1 MIRKALS
8 VLFLVVSFVCASAQ
22 EKIIVLDKPESGQ
35 HNPLTVN
42 RFDKN
47 GISLTARF
55 DTIAIANAET
65 LKGDF
70 CELQIAGAYHTGA
83 IGEPLLPAIRKL
95 VKIPRGTVL
104 NVDIKC
110 SDTAFYALPDVGF
123 EKKIAPRQPSQSKSS
138 TRTKYKHKRRSYRRN
153 YFTDQQLVAVTKVG
167 TMRNVD
173 YYQVSVNPVRY
184 NPKQNKIEIFNNIN
198 IDIKFEENGSKSATN
213 TSSPYFESSK
223 SESDTSYSDL
233 TKYPVKYLIITHSD
247 FIDSLQD
254 FIHWKRQKGFD
265 VIVATTDSIGSS
277 AAAIKTWVASQYNA
291 ATDDSPA
298 PSFLLLAADTDKIPC
313 SKTGESSGKGTDLY
327 YACMDGDDDI
337 IPDLYYGRFSAR
349 TASQIKAMA
358 DKTIAY
364 EKFQIADSS
373 YLAKA
378 TLIAGYDG
386 SYRASVGIPTLNYI
400 TRNRIN
406 ATNGYKTVNKFT
418 TNYTNCYADTSV
430 SVGLMTYTAHGTST
444 TWVNPELTQT
454 KVNNFSNDGKFP
466 FVIANCCYS
475 GNLATTE
482 CLGETWLRKKNGGAV
497 AYIGSAPQSWWQE
510 DFYWAVGAHDYRSGV
525 CPDTSATTIGAFDAP
540 FVSDFN
546 CGDALVFAG
555 NLAVSEAHDNDYYSN
570 VSTRYYWEA
579 YSYFGDPSLLVYF
592 GIPRANNVSYEPALP
607 IGVPTVTVEAEAGSY
622 VAISKDS
629 TLLGAAIVKRGQ
641 TSVTISIPAVTEPGP
656 LTVIVTKAQRKPHFG
671 HIELIV
677 PNRPYIILSGAYA
690 NSLTN
695 DSTLMLNL
703 ALRNISQVAAK
714 NAKIDAIT
722 SSSEYVKSITPMNYT
737 IGQMLCQTTDTIAAC
752 QVELRKNIPDQTQIP
767 FVINVSDSENFVFNY
782 KLTVAAP
789 NISFQ
794 PNVTIL
800 KDSVNSTFMP
810 GDTVD
815 LGITITNKGH
825 VGLSASTLTL
835 KASVNQPYINIIDA
849 YSNID
854 TLGINESTT
863 CYFKVAADTD
873 TDIMSEFYFDVAI
886 TNSDASYHSSA
897 GYAITIGKPFDLQ
910 VGNGNES
917 HKDYPFNNYYECS
930 ITNIL
935 YTTDDLGDKP
945 MKIKTIGFDISQAT
959 PASEKFSGYLN
970 FTIKAKPVSN
980 AELSNFIDM
989 SDAETL
995 YTQSKLLLPTTPE
1008 HITFEL
1014 DKDYNYDGKT
1024 NFVIELKWGDNN
1036 TYVPEAKRTKLQSHT
1051 TTTNTVAYG
1060 IKDDWSELEFDG
1072 CTKIRPNTT
1081 FGYIPCNKAIIFDV
1095 KDTDNLPVANAQIS
1109 IQNETLK
1116 TDSLGAVNYLY
1127 FNRLYNETCRISAES
1142 YYDNTININTTGD
1155 TTYINVTLTPLP
1167 RNTVTIRL
1175 TDAHTGIGIAGAS
1188 VNVDSRMTTT
1198 TNQSGEVVLLL
1209 TQSQHQLNITST
1221 DYITVSDCIDV
1232 TADGTIAIKMWQKPC
1247 LTVRTEING
1256 SPIANTAVIIAGD
1269 TISTNSD
1276 GCAAIGR
1283 IAPGEYKICLLHND
1297 YIITNHTVK
1306 IGNTDVDTTFT
1317 LTELP
1322 NVTFVIYA
1330 DNTLTEGVTVTLDD
1344 RVETTNSNGEAIFK
1358 HVRDGQHSYT
1368 ITGNLI
1374 TKYSGTVTTSTTN
1387 TTITKRLE
1395 KQRSTL
1401 VFNITD
1407 DGKPIDG
1414 IGVIVYGQTVRTN
1427 DAGTAI
1433 FRQLVPVAS
1442 LSYTITNDSSFT
1454 MSGTTAVDTD
1464 TVFVNIDITK
1474 DLVNIGF
1481 YVFDSNKNPI
1491 VKASINLNNNKAETD
1506 QNGKA
1511 TFSNIKKGSTL
1522 NYTISKDK
1530 YVKTTGSVTCDSSF
1544 TVSVMM
1550 MQPGQVPRDTTSH
1563 DTNIVEPVFYS
1574 LTFLLT
1580 DGSKPLCEGEVT
1592 VNGIGKIT
1600 DSLGFVRFD
1609 SIAAETPVSY
1619 IAKITG
1625 YTTIDGQAEQSDTIT
1640 LTADTS
1646 ITITFKAAEL
1656 PPPPV
1661 SVIENAANGIIVYPN
1676 PSDGLLY
1683 IQNADGQEF
1692 VFIDKNGRML
1702 KTGTIDGNQIDLR
1715 PIATGSYT
1723 LIIKHKDGISSTQ
1736 IVIY

>member
-8 VLFLVVSFVCASAQ
+8 VLFFVASSICASAQ
-22 EKIIVLDKPESGQ
+22 ENIIVLNKPESSH

-47 GISLTARF
+47 GMSLTAQF

-70 CELQIAGAYHTGA
+70 CELQIAGAYRTGA
-83 IGEPLLPAIRKL
+83 IGEPQLPAIRKL
-95 VKIPRGTVL
+95 VKIPRGTIL

-110 SDTAFYALPDVGF
+110 NDTAFYSLPDVGF

-138 TRTKYKHKRRSYRRN
+138 TRTKYKHKKRSYRRN

-173 YYQVSVNPVRY
+173 YYQISVNPVRY

-198 IDIKFEENGSKSATN
+198 IDIKFEENSSKSATN

-223 SESDTSYSDL
+223 SESDTTYSDL

-265 VIVATTDSIGSS
+265 VVVATTDSIGSTS
-277 AAAIKTWVASQYNA
+277 AAIKSWVADQYNA
-291 ATDDSPA
+291 ATNDNPA

-327 YACMDGDDDI
+327 YACMDGADDI

-364 EKFQIADSS
+364 EKFRFADSS

-386 SYRASVGIPTLNYI
+386 TYRSSVGIPTLNYI

-406 ATNGYKTVNKFT
+406 ASNGYKTVNKFT
-418 TNYTNCYADTSV
+418 TSYSNCYADTSV

-444 TWVNPELTQT
+444 TWSNPELTQT
-454 KVNNFSNDGKFP
+454 KVNNFSNSGKFP

-475 GNLATTE
+475 GNITTNE

-555 NLAVSEAHDNDYYSN
+555 NLAVSEAHDNDYSSN

-592 GIPRANNVSYEPALP
+592 GIPRANQVSYEPALP
-607 IGVPTVTVEAEAGSY
+607 IGVPSVTVEAEAGSY

-641 TSVTISIPAVTEPGP
+641 TSVTISIPTVTEPGP
-656 LTVIVTKAQRKPHFG
+656 LTAIVTKAQRKPHFG

-677 PNRPYIILSGAYA
+677 PNKPYIILSGAYT
-690 NSLTN
+690 NRLTN
-695 DSTLMLNL
+695 DSTLIMNL
-703 ALRNISQVAAK
+703 ALRNISQETAK

-722 SSSEYVKSITPMNYT
+722 SSSEYVKSITPINYT
-737 IGQMLCQTTDTIAAC
+737 IGQMFCQTTDTIAAC

-782 KLTVAAP
+782 KLTIAAP

-835 KASVNQPYINIIDA
+835 KASVNQPYVNIISA

-873 TDIMSEFYFDVAI
+873 TDIMSDFYFDVSIA
-886 TNSDASYHSSA
+886 NSDASYHSSA

-910 VGNGNES
+910 VGNGNVS
-917 HKDYPFNNYYECS
+917 HNDYPFNNYYECS

-945 MKIKTIGFDISQAT
+945 MKIKTIGFDIAQAT
-959 PASEKFSGYLN
+959 PANEKFSGYLN
-970 FTIKAKPVSN
+970 FTIKAKPVSDT
-980 AELSNFIDM
+980 ALSNFIDM

-995 YTQSKLLLPTTPE
+995 YTQSKLQLPTTTG
-1008 HITFEL
+1008 HFTFEL
-1014 DKDYNYDGKT
+1014 DKEYNYDGKT

-1051 TTTNTVAYG
+1051 TTVNTVAYG
-1060 IKDDWSELEFDG
+1060 IKDEWSELEFDG
-1072 CTKIRPNTT
+1072 STQIRPNTT
-1081 FGYIPCNKAIIFDV
+1081 FGYIPCNKAIIIDV
-1095 KDTDNLPVANAQIS
+1095 KDTDNLPVAAAQIS
-1109 IQNETLK
+1109 IQNEILK
-1116 TDSLGAVNYLY
+1116 TDSLGFVNYLY
-1127 FNRLYNETCRISAES
+1127 FNRLYNENCHVSAVN
-1142 YYDNTININTTGD
+1142 YYDSDININTTGD
-1155 TTYINVTLTPLP
+1155 TTYISVILTPLP
-1167 RNTVTIRL
+1167 RKAVTIHL
-1175 TDAHTGIGIAGAS
+1175 TDARTGVGIADAT
-1188 VNVDSRMTTT
+1188 VNIDSRMTAT
-1198 TNQSGEVVLLL
+1198 TNQTGEVALLL

-1221 DYITVSDCIDV
+1221 DYITISDCIDV
-1232 TADGTIAIKMWQKPC
+1232 TADGTIAIKMWQKPR
-1247 LTVRTEING
+1247 LTVRTAING

-1269 TISTNSD
+1269 TITTNSE

-1306 IGNTDVDTTFT
+1306 IGNADIDTTFT

-1322 NVTFVIYA
+1322 DVTFVIYA
-1330 DNTLTEGVTVTLDD
+1330 DNTLTEGVTITLDD
-1344 RVETTNSNGEAIFK
+1344 REEKTDSNGEAIFK

-1374 TKYSGTVTTSTTN
+1374 TKYNGTITTSTTN

-1407 DGKPIDG
+1407 NGKPIND

-1427 DAGTAI
+1427 DTGTAI

-1442 LSYTITNDSSFT
+1442 LSYIITNESSFT

-1481 YVFDSNKNPI
+1481 FVFDSDNKPI
-1491 VKASINLNNNKAETD
+1491 AKASINLNNNKAETD
-1506 QNGKA
+1506 QDGKA

-1530 YVKTTGSVTCDSSF
+1530 YVKTTGSVTCDSSL
-1544 TVSVMM
+1544 TVNIIM
-1550 MQPGQVPRDTTSH
+1550 MQPGQIPHDTTSR
-1563 DTNIVEPVFYS
+1563 DTSIIKPFYT
-1574 LTFLLT
+1574 LTFLLLT
-1580 DGSKPLCEGEVT
+1580 DGNKPLFGGEVAM
-1592 VNGIGKIT
+1592 NGIEKMT
-1600 DSLGFVRFD
+1600 DSLGIVRFD

-1619 IAKITG
+1619 VAKVTG
-1625 YTTIDGQAEQSDTIT
+1625 FSTIDGQSEQSDTII
-1640 LTADTS
+1640 LTTDTC
-1646 ITITFKAAEL
+1646 ITITFKAFEL
-1656 PPPPV
+1656 PPPV
-1661 SVIENAANGIIVYPN
+1661 SVIDNVANDLIVYPN
-1676 PSDGLLY
+1676 PSDGLLH
-1683 IQNADGQEF
+1683 IQNADSQKF
-1692 VFIDKNGRML
+1692 VLIDKNVRML
-1702 KTGTIDGNQIDLR
+1702 KTGTIEGGQIDLR
-1715 PIATGSYT
+1715 PIATGIYT
-1723 LIIKHKDGISSTQ
+1723 LIIKREGRISSTQ
-1736 IVIY
+1736 VVIY

>member
-8 VLFLVVSFVCASAQ
+8 VLFWVVCFFCASAQ
-22 EKIIVLDKPESGQ
+22 EKFIVFDKPVSSQ
-35 HNPLTVN
+35 HNTLTVN
-42 RFDKN
+42 RFDTK

-70 CELQIAGAYHTGA
+70 CELQIAGAYRTGA
-83 IGEPLLPAIRKL
+83 IGEPQLPAIRKL
-95 VKIPRGTVL
+95 VKIPRGTIL
-104 NVDIKC
+104 STDIKC
-110 SDTAFYALPDVGF
+110 SDTAFYSLPDVGF

-138 TRTKYKHKRRSYRRN
+138 TRAKYKHKKRSYKRN

-167 TMRNVD
+167 TMRDMD
-173 YYQVSVNPVRY
+173 YYQISVNPVRY

-198 IDIKFEENGSKSATN
+198 IDIKFKENPSKSAIN
-213 TSSPYFESSK
+213 TSSPFFESSK
-223 SESDTSYSDL
+223 SESDSTYSDL

-277 AAAIKTWVASQYNA
+277 AAAIKAWVASQYNS
-291 ATDDSPA
+291 ATNDSPA

-313 SKTGESSGKGTDLY
+313 SQTGESSGKGTDLY
-327 YACMDGDDDI
+327 YACMDGADDI

-364 EKFQIADSS
+364 EKFQFTDSS

-378 TLIAGYDG
+378 TLIAGYDA

-406 ATNGYKTVNKFT
+406 ANNGYKTVNKFT
-418 TNYTNCYADTSV
+418 NSYTNCYADTSV
-430 SVGLMTYTAHGTST
+430 SVGLMTYTAPGTST

-454 KVNNFSNDGKFP
+454 KVNNFSNSGKFP

-475 GNLATTE
+475 GNLTTTE
-482 CLGETWLRKKNGGAV
+482 CLGETWLRKKDGGAV

-510 DFYWAVGAHDYRSGV
+510 DFYWAVGAHNYKSGV

-555 NLAVSEAHDNDYYSN
+555 NLAVSEAHDNNYSSN

-592 GIPRANNVSYEPALP
+592 GIPRKNNVSYEQALP
-607 IGVPTVTVEAEAGSY
+607 IGVPSVTVEAEAGSY

-641 TSVTISIPAVTEPGP
+641 TAVTISIPAVTEPGP
-656 LTVIVTKAQRKPHFG
+656 LTVVVTKAQRKPHFG

-677 PNRPYIILSGAYA
+677 PNRPYIILSGAYT
-690 NSLTN
+690 NRLTN

-703 ALRNISQVAAK
+703 ALRNISQVVAK
-714 NAKIDAIT
+714 NAKIDGIT
-722 SSSEYVKSITPMNYT
+722 SSSEYVKSITPINYS

-752 QVELRKNIPDQTQIP
+752 LVELHKNIPDQTQIP
-767 FVINVSDSENFVFNY
+767 FIINVSDSEKFVFNY
-782 KLTVAAP
+782 KLTIAAP
-789 NISFQ
+789 HISFQ
-794 PNVTIL
+794 PNVAIL
-800 KDSVNSTFMP
+800 RDSVSSTFMP

-825 VGLSASTLTL
+825 VGLSATTLTL

-849 YSNID
+849 SSNID
-854 TLGINESTT
+854 TLGINESAT

-873 TDIMSEFYFDVAI
+873 TDIMSEFYFDVSIA
-886 TNSDASYHSSA
+886 NSDASYHSSA

-910 VGNGNES
+910 IGNGSES
-917 HKDYPFNNYYECS
+917 PKDYPFNNYYECS
-930 ITNIL
+930 ITDIL
-935 YTTDDLGDKP
+935 YTTEDLGDKP
-945 MKIKTIGFDISQAT
+945 MKIKTIGFDLSQAT

-980 AELSNFIDM
+980 TELSNFIDM

-995 YTQSKLLLPTTPE
+995 YTQNKLQLPTSPE
-1008 HITFEL
+1008 HFTFEL
-1014 DKDYNYDGKT
+1014 NKDYNYDGKT
-1024 NFVIELKWGDNN
+1024 NFAIEIKWGDNN
-1036 TYVPEAKRTKLQSHT
+1036 TYVPEAKRAKLHSHST
-1051 TTTNTVAYG
+1051 SSNTVAYG
-1060 IKDDWSELEFDG
+1060 IKDEWSELEFDG

-1081 FGYIPCNKAIIFDV
+1081 FGYIPCNKAIIFDI

-1109 IQNETLK
+1109 ILDETMK
-1116 TDSLGAVNYLY
+1116 TDSTGTASYLY
-1127 FNRLYNETCRISAES
+1127 FNRLYNETCRITAAN
-1142 YYDNTININTTGD
+1142 YYNHDININTTGD
-1155 TTYINVTLTPLP
+1155 TTYISVTLTPLP
-1167 RNTVTIRL
+1167 RNSVTIHL
-1175 TDAHTGIGIAGAS
+1175 TDARTGADIAGATI
-1188 VNVDSRMTTT
+1188 NVDSRMTTI
-1198 TNQSGEVVLLL
+1198 TNQIGEVVLLL

-1221 DYITVSDCIDV
+1221 DYITVSDCINV

-1269 TISTNSD
+1269 TITTNTD
-1276 GCAAIGR
+1276 GSAAIGR
-1283 IAPGEYKICLLHND
+1283 IAPGQYNICLSHND
-1297 YIITNHTVK
+1297 YITTNHTVK
-1306 IGNTDVDTTFT
+1306 IGNADIDTTFT

-1322 NVTFVIYA
+1322 DVTFVIYA
-1330 DNTLTEGVTVTLDD
+1330 DNKLTEGVTVTLDD
-1344 RVETTNSNGEAIFK
+1344 RVQTTDSYGVATFK
-1358 HVRDGQHSYT
+1358 HVREGQHNYI

-1374 TKYSGTVTTSTTN
+1374 TKYSGTITTSTTN

-1407 DGKPIDG
+1407 DGKPIEG

-1427 DAGTAI
+1427 NAGTAI
-1433 FRQLVPVAS
+1433 FRQLVPVEN
-1442 LSYTITNDSSFT
+1442 LSYTITNESSLT
-1454 MSGTTAVDTD
+1454 VSGATAVDTD

-1474 DLVNIGF
+1474 DLVNIEF
-1481 YVFDSNKNPI
+1481 FVFDINRSPI
-1491 VKASINLNNNKAETD
+1491 AKASINLNNNKIETD

-1522 NYTISKDK
+1522 NYTISKDNYDK
-1530 YVKTTGSVTCDSSF
+1530 VTGSVTCDSSF
-1544 TVSVMM
+1544 TVSIMM
-1550 MQPGQVPRDTTSH
+1550 IQPGQVRPVPH
-1563 DTNIVEPVFYS
+1563 DTSIINTFYS

-1580 DGSKPLCEGEVT
+1580 DGSKPLFEGEVT
-1592 VNGIGKIT
+1592 VNGIEKMT
-1600 DSLGFVRFD
+1600 DSLGIVRFD
-1609 SIAAETPVSY
+1609 SIAAETPISY
-1619 IAKITG
+1619 IAKVTG
-1625 YTTIDGQAEQSDTIT
+1625 YTTIDGQPELSDTIT
-1640 LTADTS
+1640 ITADTS
-1646 ITITFKAAEL
+1646 ITISFKAIEL

-1661 SVIENAANGIIVYPN
+1661 SVNENAANGIFVYPN

-1683 IQNADGQEF
+1683 AQNADGQKF
-1692 VFIDKNGRML
+1692 SLIDKNGRTL
-1702 KTGTIDGNQIDLR
+1702 KIGTIDSGQIDLR
-1715 PIATGSYT
+1715 PITAGTYT
-1723 LIIKHKDGISSTQ
+1723 LIIKREGRISSTQ
-1736 IVIY
+1736 VVIY